1 MLNRAEV
8 YSMKTHTDFNKHTDM
23 TQDDKIFRMS
33 RNEAEEACLQSP
45 ISAWEILYRARQNM
59 LSQKR
64 NLENWKTS

>member
-1 MLNRAEV
+1 
-8 YSMKTHTDFNKHTDM
+8 MKTHTDFNKHTDM

>member
-1 MLNRAEV
+1 
-8 YSMKTHTDFNKHTDM
+8 MKTHTDFNKHTDM

-33 RNEAEEACLQSP
+33 SNEAEEACLQSP

>member
-1 MLNRAEV
+1 
-8 YSMKTHTDFNKHTDM
+8 MKTHTDFNKHTDM

-64 NLENWKTS
+64 NFENWKTS